1 MPAARRETRQSK
13 YVRLSSLTEAACAC
27 QVARASQAGKPDVL
41 SCRGE
46 RAARHRRGGMSLLEV
61 ILAMVILAGAVV
73 VLGEVARLSMANA
86 SAARDLARAQMLCES
101 KMTEITSGV
110 TAPTAMPSTPFDSDT
125 EPAVEDD
132 PHWLF
137 AIDSQQ
143 TDEEGLIAV
152 RVTVTKDLPVEQHP
166 VSFSLVRWMQDP
178 NSTQS
183 SSGTSGSNTNSSG
196 GSSNGGS

>member
-1 MPAARRETRQSK
+1 
-13 YVRLSSLTEAACAC
+13 
-27 QVARASQAGKPDVL
+27 
-41 SCRGE
+41 
-46 RAARHRRGGMSLLEV
+46 MSLLEV
-61 ILAMVILAGAVV
+61 ILALVILAGAVV

-110 TAPTAMPSTPFDSDT
+110 TAPTAMPSTLFDADT
-125 EPAVEDD
+125 EPSVADD
-132 PHWLF
+132 PQWVF

-152 RVTVTKDLPVEQHP
+152 RVTVSKDLPVEQHP

-178 NSTQS
+178 NSTQQS